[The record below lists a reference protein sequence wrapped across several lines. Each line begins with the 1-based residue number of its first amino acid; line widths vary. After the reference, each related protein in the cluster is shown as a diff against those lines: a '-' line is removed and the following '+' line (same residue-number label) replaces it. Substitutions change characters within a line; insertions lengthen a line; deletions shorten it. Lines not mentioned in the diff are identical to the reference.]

1 MGGAIHFMPPER
13 ELEELEHELESF
25 YDPDEFH
32 REVVYHDVH
41 SPESVSRDEA
51 RNADK
56 RAIETFGIPSIL
68 LMENAAI
75 AVLNEVREYAVFAI
89 VCSPGSNGGDGL
101 ALARHLCI
109 LGKDVRVYI
118 VGDPRKGSEDF
129 KTNLKIMSKLAPE
142 VLNTVTDENF
152 EDFESALRGCE
163 TCIDAIFGTG
173 LNREVEGIFRRA
185 IESMNALATHI
196 VSVDIPSGL
205 DCDTGEPLGV
215 CVRATKTVT
224 FHRMKKGLDAS
235 PQYGGDVTVTYIGI
249 PN

>member
-1 MGGAIHFMPPER
+1 MPPEL
-13 ELEELEHELESF
+13 ELEELEHQLENF

-32 REVVYHDVH
+32 REVVYYDVH

-68 LMENAAI
+68 LMENAAL
-75 AVLNEVREYAVFAI
+75 AFVREVKEYAVFAI

-101 ALARHLCI
+101 AVARHLCI

-118 VGDPRKGSEDF
+118 VGDPKKGSDDF

-142 VLNTVTDENF
+142 VLNTVNDDNF
-152 EDFESALRGCE
+152 EEFESALRGCE

-173 LNREVEGIFRRA
+173 LNRPVEGIFKRV
-185 IESMNALATHI
+185 IEAMNSLATHI
-196 VSVDIPSGL
+196 TSVDIPSGL

-215 CVRATKTVT
+215 CVRATRTVT
-224 FHRMKKGLDAS
+224 FHRMKKGLDVS
-235 PQYGGDVTVTYIGI
+235 PQYGGDITVTYIGI

>member
-1 MGGAIHFMPPER
+1 MPPDF
-13 ELEELEHELESF
+13 ELEELEHELENF

-41 SPESVSRDEA
+41 SPESFSREEA
-51 RNADK
+51 RNADM
-56 RAIETFGIPSIL
+56 RAMETFGIPSIL

-75 AVLNEVREYAVFAI
+75 AVLNEVKEYAVFAI
-89 VCSPGSNGGDGL
+89 ICSPGSNGGDGL

-109 LGKDVRVYI
+109 LGKDVRVFI
-118 VGDPRKGSEDF
+118 IGDPRKGSEDF
-129 KTNLKIMSKLAPE
+129 KTNLKVMSKLAPE
-142 VLNTVTDENF
+142 VLHTVSEENF
-152 EDFESALRGCE
+152 EDLESALKGCE
-163 TCIDAIFGTG
+163 TCIDAILGTG
-173 LNREVEGIFRRA
+173 LNRNVEGIYKRV

-224 FHRMKKGLDAS
+224 FHRMKKGLDIS

>member
-1 MGGAIHFMPPER
+1 MPPEVA
-13 ELEELEHELESF
+13 LEELERELESF

-41 SPESVSRDEA
+41 SPEAVSREEA
-51 RNADK
+51 READH

-75 AVLNEVREYAVFAI
+75 AVLREVKEYAVFAI

-109 LGKDVRVYI
+109 LGKDVRVFI

-142 VLNTVTDENF
+142 VLHTITEENF
-152 EDFESALRGCE
+152 EDFESALKGCE
-163 TCIDAIFGTG
+163 TCIDSIFGTG
-173 LNREVEGIFRRA
+173 LNRPVEGIFRRV
-185 IESMNALATHI
+185 IEAMNSLATHI

-205 DCDTGEPLGV
+205 DGNTGEPLGV

-224 FHRMKKGLDAS
+224 FHRMKKGLDVS
-235 PQYGGDVTVTYIGI
+235 PQWGGDVTVTYIGI
-249 PN
+249 PD

>member
-1 MGGAIHFMPPER
+1 MPPDI
-13 ELEELEHELESF
+13 ELEEMEHELESF

-32 REVVYHDVH
+32 REVIYHDVH
-41 SPESVSRDEA
+41 SPESVSREEA

-75 AVLNEVREYAVFAI
+75 AVVNEVKDYAVFAI

-101 ALARHLCI
+101 AIARHLCI

-118 VGDPRKGSEDF
+118 VGDPKKGSEDF

-142 VLNTVTDENF
+142 VLNTVNDDGENF
-152 EDFESALRGCE
+152 EDFESALKGCE

-173 LNREVEGIFRRA
+173 LNRPVEGIFRRV
-185 IESMNALATHI
+185 IEAMNSKAMHI
-196 VSVDIPSGL
+196 TSVDIPSGL
-205 DCDTGEPLGV
+205 DCDSGEPLGV

-224 FHRMKKGLDAS
+224 FHRMKKGLDIS
-235 PQYGGDVTVTYIGI
+235 PQWGGDVTITYIGI

>member
-1 MGGAIHFMPPER
+1 MPPELN
-13 ELEELEHELESF
+13 EIEHELESF

-41 SPESVSRDEA
+41 SPESVSREEA

-75 AVLNEVREYAVFAI
+75 AVVNEVKEYAVFAI
-89 VCSPGSNGGDGL
+89 VCSAGSNGGDGL
-101 ALARHLCI
+101 AIARHLCI
-109 LGKDVRVYI
+109 LGKDVRVFI

-129 KTNLKIMSKLAPE
+129 KTNLRVMSKLAPE
-142 VLNTVTDENF
+142 VLHTINDESF
-152 EDFESALRGCE
+152 EDFESALKGCE

-173 LNREVEGIFRRA
+173 LNRPIEGIHKKVIEA
-185 IESMNALATHI
+185 INTLATHV

-224 FHRMKKGLDAS
+224 FHRMKKGLDVS
-235 PQYGGDVTVTYIGI
+235 PQYGGDITVTYIGI
-249 PN
+249 PD

>member
-1 MGGAIHFMPPER
+1 M
-13 ELEELEHELESF
+13 ELEEIEHELESF
-25 YDPDEFH
+25 YDPEEFH
-32 REVVYHDVH
+32 REVVYHDVI
-41 SPESVSRDEA
+41 SPESVSREEA

-56 RAIETFGIPSIL
+56 RAIEVFGIPSIL

-75 AVLNEVREYAVFAI
+75 AVVNEIKEYAVFAI
-89 VCSPGSNGGDGL
+89 ICSPGSNGGDGL
-101 ALARHLCI
+101 AIARHLCI

-142 VLNTVTDENF
+142 VLNTINDENY

-173 LNREVEGIFRRA
+173 LNRPVDGIFKRV
-185 IESMNALATHI
+185 IESMNAIATHI

-205 DCDTGEPLGV
+205 DCDSGEPLGV

-224 FHRMKKGLDAS
+224 FHRMKNGLDLS